1 MGPDAEKSFRE
12 FVAARGTALF
22 RAAYVLTGNQ
32 HQAEDLV
39 QSALAK
45 TAARWETLQKKD
57 DPEGYVRRAMYHER
71 VSWWRRRRKITE
83 EATETLP
90 EVPQRDTSGDVDLRI
105 VVRAALAK
113 LGPKQRAVLT
123 LRFYEDRSE
132 QEIAA
137 FLGISVG
144 TVRSQTHRALAR
156 LREIAPELRALDVP
170 EEVHRGRT

>member
-1 MGPDAEKSFRE
+1 MGPDSEKTFRE

-45 TAARWETLQKKD
+45 TAARWDALEKKD

-71 VSWWRRRRKITE
+71 ISWWRRRKKITE
-83 EATETLP
+83 EATELLP
-90 EVPQRDTSGDVDLRI
+90 EVPQQDRSGQVDLKL
-105 VVRAALAK
+105 VVKAALSK
-113 LGPKQRAVLT
+113 LGPKQRAVLA

-132 QEIAA
+132 QEIATI
-137 FLGISVG
+137 LGISVG

-156 LREIAPELRALDVP
+156 LREVAPELRDTGVP
-170 EEVHRGRT
+170 EEVQK